1 MLYCRLIY
9 LLSILCVR
17 LTVKVMV
24 GIPEGFKVGWYP
36 PKKVGRVTLRSLIQ
50 LVSKCTGGI
59 NEQLLKTSGADVLSS
74 RKKLKKTSDEGR
86 GGQPSPHS
94 LLYVGELDSNSP
106 L

>member
-1 MLYCRLIY
+1 MLDL
-9 LLSILCVR
+9 
-17 LTVKVMV
+17 KVMV

-36 PKKVGRVTLRSLIQ
+36 PKKVGRVTIRSLIQ

-74 RKKLKKTSDEGR
+74 RKNLKKASDEGR
-86 GGQPSPHS
+86 GGGQTPPPHS
-94 LLYVGELDSNSP
+94 LLYVGELESNSP